1 MSAKL
6 FHGSCHCQKVKF
18 EALLDF
24 SKGTGR
30 CNCSFCTKSRN
41 WSIQTKPENFKLL
54 SGADLLS
61 DYSKSG
67 IVNFRIGDSMAPYTN
82 HHMFCKACGIRLFS
96 LGNIPEI
103 GGDYVSIA
111 VASLDNVDFKEVMLA
126 PIRYM
131 NGRDNDWFHT
141 PEFTGH
147 L

>member
-1 MSAKL
+1 MSAKT
-6 FHGSCHCQKVKF
+6 FHGSCHCQKITY

-30 CNCSFCTKSRN
+30 CNCSFCTKTRN

-54 SGADLLS
+54 SGEDSLS

-67 IVNFRIGDSMAPYTN
+67 VQNFKIGDPMAPYTN
-82 HHMFCKACGIRLFS
+82 HHMFCKNCGTRLFS

-103 GGDYVSIA
+103 GGEYVSI
-111 VASLDNVDFKEVMLA
+111 SIPTLDETDFKEVMSA

-131 NGRDNDWFHT
+131 NGRDNDWFHI
-141 PEFTGH
+141 PEYTGH